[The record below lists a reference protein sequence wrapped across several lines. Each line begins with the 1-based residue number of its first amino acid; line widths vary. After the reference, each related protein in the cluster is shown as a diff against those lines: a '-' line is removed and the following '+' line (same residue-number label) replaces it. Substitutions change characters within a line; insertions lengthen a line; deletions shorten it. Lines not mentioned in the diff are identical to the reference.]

1 MDGNLARIPS
11 GQMMAQEALVQIG
24 EQMALMAE
32 ALRAT
37 HERMAAL
44 ENEVRRLK
52 PVTPAQATEL
62 GNAIRA
68 RAAEMCRLHR
78 AEGRETAAAAAIRK
92 AVKVTCGAQSLRE
105 IARCD
110 YEVALRVI
118 GMWDDYQ
125 VMKKIRKG

>member
-1 MDGNLARIPS
+1 MNGSLARIPGTEIS
-11 GQMMAQEALVQIG
+11 MNQALTGIG

-62 GNAIRA
+62 GKAIRA

-125 VMKKIRKG
+125 VMRKIRKG